1 MPESEIKTVSNIVKY
16 ATVSIKY
23 VQIIVTGGTII
34 VSLINYS
41 IVNKLTP
48 LEQSVG
54 TLINRVEAIENDR
67 KSVPEWRERTAILE
81 EKVKKDSESLNRIET
96 KLETINNFLLNK

>member
-54 TLINRVEAIENDR
+54 TLITKVEAIESDR

-81 EKVKKDSESLNRIET
+81 EKVKKDSESLNRIEN
-96 KLETINNFLLNK
+96 KLEIINNFLLNK